1 MKKCGGSF
9 KKKLL
14 KGNKG
19 RKERK
24 KNTFCIVKPE
34 LKMINGRKMSLKSD
48 ENRLGERS
56 RIFQSKA

>member
-24 KNTFCIVKPE
+24 KKYF
-34 LKMINGRKMSLKSD
+34 LHRKAGTEDDKRK
-48 ENRLGERS
+48 ENVIE
-56 RIFQSKA
+56 K